1 MNHEVSNAQHG
12 FLQGRS
18 TVTQLLAFYHGIGV
32 TLDKGLQFDIVYLDL
47 ANAFDS
53 VSHHGL
59 FLKLAQ
65 YGVNGKLLQW
75 FKSYLVSLQ
84 VVLQFHHEF
93 LRAVFSVPC
102 CF

>member
-53 VSHHGL
+53 VSHHGRL
-59 FLKLAQ
+59 LKSTGNFCSGSRAT
-65 YGVNGKLLQW
+65 
-75 FKSYLVSLQ
+75 LVSLQ